1 MVRRRVSRIL
11 WRLAWRPLLPRLV
24 RVRPVVAVLQPIYF
38 DLNKSVIRPD
48 AAQTLKTNLEWFSQN
63 RDRKVRIQGNCDP
76 RATEKYN
83 SALGQRRAD
92 ATKKYL
98 VGLGVNAGLLETMS

>member
-1 MVRRRVSRIL
+1 
-11 WRLAWRPLLPRLV
+11 
-24 RVRPVVAVLQPIYF
+24 VVAVLQPIYF